1 MINSIETDSLT
12 NIIMV
17 EDKILVKPETE
28 KVKTKSGLYLPA
40 GIQEKEKALNGYVIK
55 CGPGYPVPSVADETE
70 TWKRDKQVKYMP
82 LQAKAGDLAVFRQ
95 TGIQEIFMNGTKY
108 FIVPNSSLLML
119 IRDEEIL

>member
-1 MINSIETDSLT
+1 
-12 NIIMV
+12 MV

-40 GIQEKEKALNGYVIK
+40 GVQEKEKDKALNGYVIK
-55 CGPGYPVPSVADETE
+55 CGPGYPIPIVADETE
-70 TWKRDKQVKYMP
+70 TWKRENNQVKYIP

-95 TGIQEIFMNGTKY
+95 TGIQEIIMNGTKY

-119 IRDEEIL
+119 IRDEELL